1 MGKLSHV
8 KKKNNKNNQNLL
20 CSRCEVSVVQG
31 RRDTASFFLKISFS
45 LSKCMWSVW
54 HCAAATKPWAFNHTI
69 FTYIIRFQ
77 LHSVAEDKSVEVG
90 MLEDLIEGSF
100 ILNFK

>member
-1 MGKLSHV
+1 MHVVCLTLCCSDKTLDILSHYH
-8 KKKNNKNNQNLL
+8 K
-20 CSRCEVSVVQG
+20 
-31 RRDTASFFLKISFS
+31 
-45 LSKCMWSVW
+45 
-54 HCAAATKPWAFNHTI
+54 I